1 MLDFFKHHRFK
12 ILAVVL
18 ALLFGVMLYSASAD
32 GIGNI
37 PRNLLMMVTTP
48 FQKAGSWLSG
58 EIGDFF
64 DVFLNAR
71 QNAEENERLEATIAE
86 LRQQLIDYETLKD
99 ENEQIKA
106 IAGIKEVHTDF
117 EMTDASVISR
127 DPNDT
132 CGSFMIDKG
141 ELHGIAVDDPVM
153 TQQGLVGIVTEVG
166 PTSARVQTILN
177 PNSEVGAMENATR
190 ELGIVLGDLKLALS
204 GQVKLSILASETSI
218 QPGDMII
225 TAGSSGVYPQGIPI
239 GTVTEVRTESH
250 GVTKYAVLEPFEDM
264 ERVDSVIVITDF
276 LGQGSERLDF
286 SR

>member
-12 ILAVVL
+12 ILAAVL

-32 GIGNI
+32 GIRNI

-48 FQKAGSWLSG
+48 FQKAGSWLSEEVG
-58 EIGDFF
+58 GFF
-64 DVFLNAR
+64 DEFLNAR

-99 ENEQIKA
+99 ENEQLKA
-106 IAGIKEVHTDF
+106 IAGIKEVHSDF
-117 EMTDASVISR
+117 EMADASVISR

-153 TQQGLVGIVTEVG
+153 TEQGLVGIVTEVG

-177 PNSEVGAMENATR
+177 PNSEVGAMENVTR
-190 ELGIVLGDLKLALS
+190 ELGIVQGDLKLSLS
-204 GQVKLSILASETSI
+204 GEVKMSILSGETSI

-239 GTVTEVRTESH
+239 GTVKEVRDESH